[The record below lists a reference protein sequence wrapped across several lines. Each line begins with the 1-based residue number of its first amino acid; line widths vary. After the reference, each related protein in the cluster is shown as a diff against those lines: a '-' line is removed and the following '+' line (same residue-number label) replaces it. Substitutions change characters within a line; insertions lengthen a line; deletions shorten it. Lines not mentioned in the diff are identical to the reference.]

1 MENENKSNKQIEL
14 TAYDKYLDDVA
25 NRVLKGE
32 DKFGSDLNLLESELK
47 SEFEKYIR
55 KIDNNLKKK
64 IKKETDPF
72 KRQRLQD
79 AYNNNELMLGESEAF
94 AGTDEYV
101 ITSLIYDWQKWTALF
116 ISSWIFNK
124 AITRISSDMVGSG
137 WAIIPVAK
145 NESFLLKKNKLVK
158 KKKIEEFDLSPVYS
172 DMQESLNDL
181 ITLVQWG
188 KLYGGSIAV
197 LLRDD
202 EKIEEYKNELT
213 PFKQGTKIKLL
224 VFDRW
229 QQVASSN
236 DLVGDV
242 GSPDFGDPTYYTVI
256 MPGAGNVQFHHTRV
270 LRFTNIKAPNILNPL
285 LLGWGLPAG
294 VIVLNEI
301 NRDERIRAMI
311 TALIGKFNLE
321 IIKSSGIRAYMN
333 GQMSATQEA
342 NLDRKLSLIN
352 KYRISNTTLIMDKDD
367 VYERHDGANIAGLYQ
382 LIQEEARYVTGAF
395 DMPQVLMFGDQQKG
409 LSGNV
414 NDDLRLY
421 ENKLESDRNQLL
433 RKVALKFTKWLMIL
447 HGFNDVDFNIEFNS
461 SLSLSLKEKLDEAS
475 KVVEL
480 YRGLVESG
488 FYTKAQAISEMKTK
502 RLWFGSSLGE
512 GIEEDEGEPDEMKD
526 LIDEPTSSEEELA
539 STEPF
544 ESETPTGE

>member
-1 MENENKSNKQIEL
+1 
-14 TAYDKYLDDVA
+14 
-25 NRVLKGE
+25 
-32 DKFGSDLNLLESELK
+32 
-47 SEFEKYIR
+47 
-55 KIDNNLKKK
+55 
-64 IKKETDPF
+64 
-72 KRQRLQD
+72 
-79 AYNNNELMLGESEAF
+79 
-94 AGTDEYV
+94 
-101 ITSLIYDWQKWTALF
+101 
-116 ISSWIFNK
+116 
-124 AITRISSDMVGSG
+124 
-137 WAIIPVAK
+137 
-145 NESFLLKKNKLVK
+145 
-158 KKKIEEFDLSPVYS
+158 
-172 DMQESLNDL
+172 
-181 ITLVQWG
+181 
-188 KLYGGSIAV
+188 
-197 LLRDD
+197 
-202 EKIEEYKNELT
+202 
-213 PFKQGTKIKLL
+213 
-224 VFDRW
+224 
-229 QQVASSN
+229 
-236 DLVGDV
+236 
-242 GSPDFGDPTYYTVI
+242 
-256 MPGAGNVQFHHTRV
+256 
-270 LRFTNIKAPNILNPL
+270 
-285 LLGWGLPAG
+285 
-294 VIVLNEI
+294 
-301 NRDERIRAMI
+301 
-311 TALIGKFNLE
+311 
-321 IIKSSGIRAYMN
+321 MN

-433 RKVALKFTKWLMIL
+433 RKVALKFTKWLMML